1 MSTGMKE
8 RHIAAALSRLERL
21 EKQGA
26 FDPSVPDSK
35 PTKAQQEFFSDLGRY
50 KQRVIKA
57 GNRSG
62 KSACPAR
69 EIAWILNEDHPAW
82 KRPYSW
88 GGAPI
93 LIIIAGQDRKMME
106 IELWGKKIAPF
117 LQMSDWRE
125 VRVAGSIQYAE
136 NRRNGDKIVFLTHA
150 DSSEKNRK
158 HMQGYTAH
166 YVWIDEMPASAAL
179 YDEIRLRASAPDAA
193 FVATFTPKFRS
204 EEIRRAVDALKHPY
218 GKIYSFSR
226 LDNPLY
232 KGREHEVMAELDGYS
247 EGYKRSVLYGD
258 WFIGDSAV
266 YEWDPA
272 IMMESPG
279 DDYHPGWRHVVSVDP
294 ALKSKFGFTLWA
306 ERPKDGM
313 WFLVKAR
320 YIEGIYAP
328 DDMVEEVKKE
338 IAGYNIVRRISDPEA
353 SWFIGQAS
361 KAQLTFIYPP
371 DKASRK
377 AELIKNA
384 QAAIS
389 TNKVKVAPWCL
400 DFINEI
406 TSCQWSE
413 TTDRIINAS
422 SYHLMDCWHYFCDLR
437 PKYDSAQVPQSWEQE
452 LRTANDI
459 RKKAE
464 SKTKKMTKW
473 GVVRAKP
480 IKSWARR
487 GNYKLWN

>member
-1 MSTGMKE
+1 M
-8 RHIAAALSRLERL
+8 ANL
-21 EKQGA
+21 EKQLA
-26 FDPSVPDSK
+26 SAMAKLEKLNRRDSFDPAVPDSK
-35 PTKAQQEFFSDLGRY
+35 PTKAQQEYFNDISRF

-62 KSACPAR
+62 KSACPSR
-69 EIAWILNEDHPAW
+69 EIAWILNEDHPFW
-82 KRPYSW
+82 KRPASW
-88 GGAPI
+88 IGSPI
-93 LIIIAGQDRKMME
+93 LVIIAGQDRKMME

-117 LQMSDWRE
+117 LDMAEWRE

-136 NRRNGDKIVFLTHA
+136 NRKNGDKIVFLTHA

-179 YDEIRLRASAPDAA
+179 YDEIRLRASAPDAM

-204 EEIRRAVDALKHPY
+204 EEIRRAVDALREPF
-218 GKIYSFSR
+218 GRIYSFSR

-232 KGREHEVMAELDGYS
+232 KGREHEVLAELEGYS

-258 WFIGDSAV
+258 WYIGDSAV
-266 YEWDPA
+266 YEWEPS
-272 IMMESPG
+272 IMLESPG
-279 DDYHPGWRHVVSVDP
+279 DKYSPAWRHVVSVDP

-306 ERPKDGM
+306 ERPADGL
-313 WFLVKAR
+313 WFLVKSR

-338 IAGYNIVRRISDPEA
+338 IDGYNIVRRISDPEA

-384 QAAIS
+384 QAALS
-389 TNKVKVAPWCL
+389 TGKVKVAPWCV

-406 TSCQWSE
+406 ISCQWSE
-413 TTDRIINAS
+413 TTDRIVNAS
-422 SYHLMDCWHYFCDLR
+422 SYHLMDCWHYFTDMR
-437 PKYDSAQVPQSWEQE
+437 PKFDPTQVVQSWEQE
-452 LRTANDI
+452 LRAANAM
-459 RKKAE
+459 RKKQE
-464 SKTKKMTKW
+464 SAKVKFSRGTIK
-473 GVVRAKP
+473 AKP
-480 IKSWARR
+480 IKEWKRR
-487 GNYKLWN
+487 GNYKIWN

>member
-1 MSTGMKE
+1 MANVE
-8 RHIAAALSRLERL
+8 RQLAAALSRLEKL
-21 EKQGA
+21 EKRDS
-26 FDPSVPDSK
+26 FDPAVPDSK
-35 PTKAQQEFFSDLGRY
+35 PTKAQQEFFSDIGRY
-50 KQRVIKA
+50 KQRVIRA

-69 EIAWILNEDHPAW
+69 EIAWILNEDHPTW
-82 KRPYSW
+82 KRPMTWEGS
-88 GGAPI
+88 PI
-93 LIIIAGQDRKMME
+93 LIIVAGQDRKMME
-106 IELWGKKIAPF
+106 VELWGKKIRPF
-117 LQMSDWRE
+117 LQDSDWRE
-125 VRVAGSIQYAE
+125 SRVGGSIQYAE
-136 NRRNGDKIVFLTHA
+136 NKKTGDKIVFLTHA

-179 YDEIRLRASAPDAA
+179 YDEIRLRASAPDAM

-204 EEIRRAVDALKHPY
+204 EEIKRAVDSLKEPY
-218 GKIYSFSR
+218 GKIYRFRR

-232 KGREHEVMAELDGYS
+232 KGREAEVLAELEGYS
-247 EGYKRSVLYGD
+247 EGYRRSVLDGE
-258 WFIGDSAV
+258 WFIGESAV
-266 YEWDPA
+266 YQWDPQFM
-272 IMMESPG
+272 IESPG

-306 ERPKDGM
+306 ERPKDGV

-361 KAQLTFIYPP
+361 KAQLAFIYPP
-371 DKASRK
+371 DKANRK
-377 AELIKNA
+377 GELIKNA
-384 QAAIS
+384 QAALSAGKQKI
-389 TNKVKVAPWCL
+389 APWVSE
-400 DFINEI
+400 FFNEI
-406 TSCQWSE
+406 SSCQWSDSS
-413 TTDRIINAS
+413 DRIVNAS
-422 SYHLMDCWHYFCDLR
+422 SYHLMDCWHYFTDLA
-437 PKYDSAQVPQSWEQE
+437 PKHDPSLVPQSWEAE
-452 LRTANDI
+452 LRMANDR

-464 SKTKKMTKW
+464 RQAAKFSKW
-473 GVVRAKP
+473 GSVKP
-480 IKSWARR
+480 IKSWPRR

>member
-1 MSTGMKE
+1 MASLE
-8 RHIAAALSRLERL
+8 RQLVAALSRVDKL
-21 EKQGA
+21 EKRDS
-26 FDPSVPDSK
+26 FDPAVPDSK
-35 PTKAQQEFFSDLGRY
+35 PTKAQQEFFSDIGRF
-50 KQRVIKA
+50 KQRIIRA

-69 EIAWILNEDHPAW
+69 EIAWILNEDHPSW

-88 GGAPI
+88 SNGPI
-93 LIIIAGQDRKMME
+93 LIIVAGQDRKMME

-117 LQMSDWRE
+117 LNTADWRE
-125 VRVAGSIQYAE
+125 SRVGGSIQYAE
-136 NRRNGDKIVFLTHA
+136 NKKTGDKVVFLTHA

-179 YDEIRLRASAPDAA
+179 YDEIRLRASASDAM

-204 EEIRRAVDALKHPY
+204 EEIKRAVDTLKEPF
-218 GKIYSFSR
+218 GKTYRFKR

-232 KGREHEVMAELDGYS
+232 KGREAEVLAEL
-247 EGYKRSVLYGD
+247 EGYGEGYRLSVLDGE

-266 YEWDPA
+266 YAWDPS
-272 IMMESPG
+272 IMIESPG
-279 DDYHPGWRHVVSVDP
+279 DDYHLGWRHVVSVDP

-306 ERPKDGM
+306 ERPKDGV

-361 KAQLTFIYPP
+361 KAQLSFIYPP
-371 DKASRK
+371 DKANRK
-377 AELIKNA
+377 GELIKNA

-389 TNKVKVAPWCL
+389 AGKQKVAPWCTE
-400 DFINEI
+400 FMNEI
-406 TSCQWSE
+406 SSCQWSD
-413 TTDRIINAS
+413 TSDRIVNAS
-422 SYHLMDCWHYFCDLR
+422 SYHVMDCWHYFTDLA
-437 PKYDSAQVPQSWEQE
+437 PKHDPSAVPQTWEAE
-452 LRTANDI
+452 LRLANAK
-459 RKKAE
+459 RKKME
-464 SKTKKMTKW
+464 SQTAKMSKW
-473 GVVRAKP
+473 GTVKPRP
-480 IKSWARR
+480 IKSWPKR
-487 GNYKLWN
+487 GNYKIWN